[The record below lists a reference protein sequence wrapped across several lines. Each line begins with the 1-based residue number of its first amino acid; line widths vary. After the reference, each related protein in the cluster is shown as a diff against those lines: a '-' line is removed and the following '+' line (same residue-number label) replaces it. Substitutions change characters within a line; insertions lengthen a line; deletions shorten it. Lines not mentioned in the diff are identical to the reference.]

1 MDPKEDAVDHSHGH
15 SPGEAREDCEP
26 TPEGELTLRLIP
38 TRSETNVHGDISGGW
53 VVAQM
58 DHAAES
64 VASRLAQGRI
74 ANVALE
80 SVVFMSPIRMGAA
93 VCFYTRLLDIGT
105 SSIRIAIEVWTQNPN
120 EVERRKVVDAVFV
133 YVAIDETG
141 RIRRVPR

>member
-1 MDPKEDAVDHSHGH
+1 MDPIKDAVDHSHEH
-15 SPGEAREDCEP
+15 SPEDVREDCEP
-26 TPEGELTLRLIP
+26 TPEGELALRLIP

-80 SVVFMSPIRMGAA
+80 SVVFMSPIRIGAA

>member
-1 MDPKEDAVDHSHGH
+1 MSHISGPCDEH
-15 SPGEAREDCEP
+15 REDCEP
-26 TPEGELTLRLIP
+26 SPEGELTLRLIP
-38 TRSETNVHGDISGGW
+38 TRNETNLHGDISGGW

-64 VASRLAQGRI
+64 VASRIAHGRI

-80 SVVFMSPIRMGAA
+80 SVVFMAPIRVGAA
-93 VCFYTRLLDIGT
+93 VCFYTRLLDIGS

-120 EVERRKVVDAVFV
+120 DNTRRKVVDAVFV
-133 YVAIDETG
+133 YVAIDEHG

>member
-1 MDPKEDAVDHSHGH
+1 MNTVVPCDES
-15 SPGEAREDCEP
+15 REDCEP
-26 TPEGELTLRLIP
+26 APEGELTLRLIP
-38 TRSETNVHGDISGGW
+38 TRNEANLHGDISGGW

-64 VASRLAQGRI
+64 VASRIAHGRI

-80 SVVFMSPIRMGAA
+80 SVVFMSPIRIGAA
-93 VCFYTRLLDIGT
+93 VCFYTRLLDIGS

-120 EVERRKVVDAVFV
+120 EQERRKVVDAVFV
-133 YVAIDETG
+133 YVAIDEHG

>member
-1 MDPKEDAVDHSHGH
+1 MNTVVPCDES
-15 SPGEAREDCEP
+15 REDCAP
-26 TPEGELTLRLIP
+26 APEGELTLRLIP
-38 TRSETNVHGDISGGW
+38 TRNETNLHGDISGGW

-64 VASRLAQGRI
+64 VASQIAQGRI

-80 SVVFMSPIRMGAA
+80 SVVFMSPIRIGAA
-93 VCFYTRLLDIGT
+93 VCFYTRLLDIGS

-120 EVERRKVVDAVFV
+120 EQERRKVVDAVFV
-133 YVAIDETG
+133 YVAIDEHG

>member
-1 MDPKEDAVDHSHGH
+1 MDPIKDAVDHSHEH
-15 SPGEAREDCEP
+15 SPEDVREDCEP
-26 TPEGELTLRLIP
+26 TPEGELALRLIP

-58 DHAAES
+58 DHAAET

-80 SVVFMSPIRMGAA
+80 SVVFMSPIRIGAA